1 MCISLT
7 KTVIAASL
15 TLTAVVA
22 PLASA
27 ATLKVPDSIEISSID
42 GQAVSPLANIN
53 LSAGDHLITLK
64 YNDYFS
70 AYADDSGDWVSSKTL
85 FAHIKV
91 GDQAQLTLATPVIQ
105 NAADARAFVKQ
116 PQLQLTDNQGGSAT
130 VQLQSQAALLTQ
142 LLARR

>member
-1 MCISLT
+1 MCVSLT

-15 TLTAVVA
+15 TLAAVVA

-27 ATLKVPDSIEISSID
+27 ATLHVPDSIEISSVD
-42 GQAVSPLANIN
+42 GQAVTPLNRIN
-53 LSAGDHLITLK
+53 LTEGDHLITLK

-91 GDQAQLTLATPVIQ
+91 GDQPQLTLTTPAID
-105 NAADARAFVKQ
+105 NAAEARAFVMQ
-116 PQLQLTDNQGGSAT
+116 PRLQLTDNQGLSDT
-130 VQLQSQAALLTQ
+130 VELQSQAAVLSQ
-142 LLARR
+142 LLASR